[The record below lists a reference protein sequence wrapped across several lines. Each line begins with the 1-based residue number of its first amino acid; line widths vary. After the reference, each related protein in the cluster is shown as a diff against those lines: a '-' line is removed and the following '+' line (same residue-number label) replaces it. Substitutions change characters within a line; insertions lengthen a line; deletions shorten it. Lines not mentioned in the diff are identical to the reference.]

1 MSEIVEIVEESK
13 NQLDIIETGVGQ
25 IEVVGDNKNT
35 IEVLESSL
43 IYPQLRGTVT
53 SSNNSISVTGSNTFF
68 LQDLAVGDTVQITS
82 GSLSQLFKVATI
94 TNDTLLTLEGVWTG
108 NTYTGSF
115 ISKQIV
121 GGSVDSGDVITNI
134 ETNIV
139 AIESPSDSTEISVTD
154 IFTQVEVSSTD
165 VSVEITEK
173 SLLSGSFDLTFPNL
187 LNNPFKHPVGS
198 SRIGT
203 VGVENPIF
211 NLQISGSVFA
221 DTVTSSK
228 NIIQGD
234 GTDDLLLIKLGNDAN
249 PKIKINP
256 QGIAILDNYNY
267 TPTPH
272 EGGLLFSGSEFYLG
286 LK

>member
-25 IEVVGDNKNT
+25 IEVVGDNKST

-43 IYPQLRGTVT
+43 IYSQLRGTVT
-53 SSNNSISVTGSNTFF
+53 SSNNSISITGSNTFF
-68 LQDLAVGDTVQITS
+68 LQDLTIGDTVQITS

-94 TNDTLLTLEGVWTG
+94 TNDTLLTLEGIWTG
-108 NTYTGSF
+108 NSYTGSF

-139 AIESPSDSTEISVTD
+139 TIESPSDSTEISVTD
-154 IFTQVEVSSTD
+154 VFTQVEVSSTD
-165 VSVEITEK
+165 VSVEIVER

-187 LNNPFKHPVGS
+187 LNNPFKHTIGS
-198 SRIGT
+198 NRIGT
-203 VGVENPIF
+203 VGVENPSF
-211 NLQISGSVFA
+211 NLEVSGSIFA
-221 DTVTSSK
+221 DIITSSK

-249 PKIKINP
+249 PKIRINP
-256 QGIAILDNYNY
+256 QGVA
-267 TPTPH
+267 PH
-272 EGGLLFSGSEFYLG
+272 L
-286 LK
+286 

>member
-187 LNNPFKHPVGS
+187 LNNPFRHPVGS

>member
-187 LNNPFKHPVGS
+187 LNNPFRHPVGS

-256 QGIAILDNYNY
+256 QGIAILDNYTY

>member
-94 TNDTLLTLEGVWTG
+94 TNNTLLTLEGVWTG

-154 IFTQVEVSSTD
+154 TFTQVEVSSTD
-165 VSVEITEK
+165 VSVEITER

-187 LNNPFKHPVGS
+187 LNNPFRHPVGS

-211 NLQISGSVFA
+211 NLEISGSVFA
-221 DTVTSSK
+221 DIVTSSK

-256 QGIAILDNYNY
+256 QGIAILDNYTY

>member
-25 IEVVGDNKNT
+25 IEVVGDNKST

-43 IYPQLRGTVT
+43 IYSQLRGTVT
-53 SSNNSISVTGSNTFF
+53 SSNNSISITGSNTFF
-68 LQDLAVGDTVQITS
+68 LQDLTIGDTVQITS

-94 TNDTLLTLEGVWTG
+94 TNDTLLTLEGIWTG
-108 NTYTGSF
+108 NSYTGSF

-139 AIESPSDSTEISVTD
+139 TIESPSDSTEISVTD
-154 IFTQVEVSSTD
+154 VFTQVEVSSTD
-165 VSVEITEK
+165 VSVEIVER

-187 LNNPFKHPVGS
+187 LNNPFKHTIGS
-198 SRIGT
+198 NRIGT
-203 VGVENPIF
+203 VGVENPSF
-211 NLQISGSVFA
+211 NLEVSGSIFA
-221 DTVTSSK
+221 DIITSSK

-249 PKIKINP
+249 PKIRINP
-256 QGIAILDNYNY
+256 QGVAILDNYTY